1 MSSISNINSSLLQS
15 QLENLQLRQT
25 INVKVASKTL
35 DVARDQGAAV
45 LQLLD
50 QATDLAQTAPQSAL
64 TYGALVS
71 GLGQNLD
78 LTA

>member
-1 MSSISNINSSLLQS
+1 MSGISNINNSLLQS
-15 QLENLQLRQT
+15 QLTNLQLRRD

-35 DVARDQGAAV
+35 DAARDQGAAV

-50 QATDLAQTAPQSAL
+50 QAADLAQTAP